1 MQGGVAFAAVARHCR
16 ILRHC
21 QGCRRGGRLSCG
33 DGALSAPRTGRCWV
47 SSASGARPDQR
58 TADPRGP
65 SISRAA
71 PPRPNVIDTFRRAC
85 AAHPH
90 KSTAAQRNSSS
101 ARSTSTAVG
110 RSPAGSRQSRRIT
123 CQDWTERVGFFAGQA
138 RAHVDVTR
146 RKWSAAMGGRTFT
159 ACVGRAPRREP
170 NMPSKCVGGVGG
182 DRTRC
187 VDDTHDG
194 QHRTR

>member
-1 MQGGVAFAAVARHCR
+1 MA
-16 ILRHC
+16 
-21 QGCRRGGRLSCG
+21 
-33 DGALSAPRTGRCWV
+33 ALSAPRTGRCWV

-71 PPRPNVIDTFRRAC
+71 PPRPNVIDTFGRAC

-101 ARSTSTAVG
+101 ARSTSTAIG
-110 RSPAGSRQSRRIT
+110 RSPAGSQQSRRMT
-123 CQDWTERVGFFAGQA
+123 CQDWTERVGFFAGPA

-146 RKWSAAMGGRTFT
+146 RKWPAAMGWKDVHGLRGT
-159 ACVGRAPRREP
+159 RARREP
-170 NMPSKCVGGVGG
+170 NMPSKMCWRGGG
-182 DRTRC
+182 DRTWC

-194 QHRTR
+194 QHRPR